1 MLSQL
6 HSSNIEVKGRR
17 FLLLIQDVPSSKPG
31 SGAGWGEFLLT
42 RKWVRRRGRRRR
54 WICSNAAASGFVDP
68 ILIRSNNVQQ
78 YTGIYLLQNYC
89 TCFGCPSHPSSGVHK
104 TVTAASGTDHSNSAT
119 TFLQRGLIRPRCRK
133 AVAQVLWPVPEAAV
147 SFTYSWWWVRWTP
160 EICTVYLQ

>member
-119 TFLQRGLIRPRCRK
+119 TFLQRDHWPRRRK
-133 AVAQVLWPVPEAAV
+133 LLLRLRPVPEAAV
-147 SFTYSWWWVRWTP
+147 TVLCTP
-160 EICTVYLQ
+160 DDGCDGHAKYIEWICSK